1 MNRRHLVLGLT
12 LGVGML
18 LGAYAVG
25 FLHAQAQIQRTTLV
39 HADMASIAGKEAD
52 AWIAEFPP
60 GTDTGKHFHHAD
72 HLARSLL
79 TDHLGPAKTVMRR
92 FSPPYLQA
100 FSAQFFRGQDSLGS
114 TITSVEI
121 DAWMVSWQAQQPV
134 RRRHRPSR

>member
-1 MNRRHLVLGLT
+1 MKRYRITRRADGAVICWVQPSKGDRYA
-12 LGVGML
+12 L
-18 LGAYAVG
+18 LAAP
-25 FLHAQAQIQRTTLV
+25 
-39 HADMASIAGKEAD
+39 AD
-52 AWIAEFPP
+52 AWRAPFLAERPIYV
-60 GTDTGKHFHHAD
+60 GVRHSGAD

-79 TDHLGPAKTVMRR
+79 TDHLGPATTVMRR

-114 TITSVEI
+114 TITSVEN